1 MSSLSGTMRPTNY
14 THVSARRVPHAE
26 FLGLPFC
33 LLSQAEVVR
42 LIIRS
47 CGEPYR
53 YVVTPNA
60 HHVVAV
66 HHEPERLL
74 SIYRGAW
81 LSLCD
86 SRVLRGLAKLDGRAL
101 PLVTGSDLVAALLST
116 LNSADPTRAPRLLIV
131 GPPPATESALRAVLP
146 GLPFDLMP
154 APGGL
159 AHDAELRRAVARACM
174 DRAWDILLL
183 CVGCPAQELIAQE
196 LGKLGRKSGIAL
208 CAGASIDF
216 LTGSSVRAPL
226 WLQKLSLEWAYRL
239 LREPGR
245 LWHRYLV
252 ESPKIFRI
260 FMATRSPRGH

>member
-1 MSSLSGTMRPTNY
+1 MSLLSDTMTPATD
-14 THVSARRVPHAE
+14 THVSACRVSHAE

-42 LIIRS
+42 LIISSR
-47 CGEPYR
+47 GRPYR

-66 HHEPERLL
+66 HEEPERLL

-86 SRVLRGLAKLDGRAL
+86 SRVLRMLAKLNGCTL

-116 LNSADPTRAPRLLIV
+116 LNATDLVRAPRLLIV
-131 GPPPATESALRAVLP
+131 GPPPATESALRAILP
-146 GLPFDLMP
+146 GLAFDLMP

-159 AHDAELRRAVARACM
+159 AHDAELRRTVARACM

-196 LGKLGRKSGIAL
+196 LGKLGCKSGIAL

-239 LREPGR
+239 IREPGR
-245 LWHRYLV
+245 LWRRYLV

-260 FMATRSPRGH
+260 FIATRSPRGH

>member
-1 MSSLSGTMRPTNY
+1 MLTTSSR
-14 THVSARRVPHAE
+14 
-26 FLGLPFC
+26 C
-33 LLSQAEVVR
+33 
-42 LIIRS
+42 ID
-47 CGEPYR
+47 
-53 YVVTPNA
+53 
-60 HHVVAV
+60 
-66 HHEPERLL
+66 EPERLL

-86 SRVLRGLAKLDGRAL
+86 SRILRGLAKLDGRAL

-239 LREPGR
+239 LREPRPSMAPLPCRVAQDISHLHGNAITAR
-245 LWHRYLV
+245 SLGDFLQPSLWMN
-252 ESPKIFRI
+252 I
-260 FMATRSPRGH
+260 RSP